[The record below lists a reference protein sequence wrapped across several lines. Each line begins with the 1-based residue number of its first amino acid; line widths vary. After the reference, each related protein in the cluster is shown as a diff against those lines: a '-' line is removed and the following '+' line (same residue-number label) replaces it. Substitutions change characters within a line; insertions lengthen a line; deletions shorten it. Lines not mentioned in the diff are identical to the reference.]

1 MCLSFFRVLIYVFSF
16 HFACFSELSKVYRGC
31 FGFLFGPML
40 GFSIL
45 SFVGS
50 FALICFL
57 FFFFCGDIKMGLC
70 FSCLAKQKIFFGV
83 VRGLARVFR
92 VFVQFGVGFFDPF
105 VCW

>member
-57 FFFFCGDIKMGLC
+57 FFFFAGTLRWGY
-70 FSCLAKQKIFFGV
+70 
-83 VRGLARVFR
+83 VFR
-92 VFVQFGVGFFDPF
+92 VLPSKKYFSELFEV
-105 VCW
+105 